1 MLLLNPKS
9 FKGSL
14 CTLSQK
20 FRMSFKSILTT
31 FSPPP
36 IRGRHTICL
45 ALDCCPKWTIFRNLW
60 SFIHK
65 ICHGHLSLSLITAL
79 VIRIE
84 LDFLYSF
91 LIEIRSVRRV
101 PKRICI
107 SLKHTSKSS
116 SVFGTAHISEPY
128 LTTVITLASSIL
140 FLVCRHFFLLFF
152 QIFKFS

>member
-31 FSPPP
+31 FSPT

-45 ALDCCPKWTIFRNLW
+45 ALDCCPKWMIFRNL
-60 SFIHK
+60 SSLIHK
-65 ICHGHLSLSLITAL
+65 ICHSHLSLSLITAL

-128 LTTVITLASSIL
+128 LTTVITVASNIL

-152 QIFKFS
+152 QIL